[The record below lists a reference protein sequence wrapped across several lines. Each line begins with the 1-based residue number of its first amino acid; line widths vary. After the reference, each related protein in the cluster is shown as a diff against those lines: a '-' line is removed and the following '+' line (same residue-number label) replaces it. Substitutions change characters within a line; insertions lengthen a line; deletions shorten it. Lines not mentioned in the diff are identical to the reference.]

1 MHIDLNQLETA
12 GSKQSPVCI
21 IGGGIAGLLLA
32 QRLARFGLEVS
43 VLEAGGLELEARSQ
57 ALYQAEMA
65 AMQHLGSTEGRFR
78 TFGGS
83 STRWGGELLPFS
95 EDIFTP
101 PAGSLS
107 EPWPI
112 REIEIKGYY
121 EEIQRIMH
129 LGPLPFTDAL
139 LPALGHVP
147 VPFPLGIRLRYSKW
161 APFNKRNLAH
171 TVGRECLAHPRIR
184 LFTHANVAALHGE
197 GERITSARVLD
208 YKGRFFEVRAD
219 QFVVAAGAIESS
231 RLLLASAHVP
241 NEYDQLGRFFH
252 DHLSL
257 HAAVLPTAARS
268 RIFDRL
274 GPFFVNGVLHTCR
287 MEATSELQREQGL
300 LAVMAHFIVQEPED
314 SGIEA
319 VRNVLVSIQRG
330 NLTSAFTRNL
340 VPMLRGSSD
349 VVRLLWYS
357 KVLGRRAVSTRAVV
371 RLNIDMEQA
380 ATPSNRIRL
389 SDNLDALGL
398 RKAIVD
404 WRVSNAEYETARR
417 FARIIKQQLEAAGF
431 AGLDWTPGL
440 LDGLQPAL
448 VDSYHPMGGLRMGVD
463 PATSVVD
470 TNLKVH
476 GVKNLYVASC
486 AVYPSGG
493 SSNPTFTLMALA
505 MRLGDHLRSM
515 FAGSARPKTVS
526 LRSLVEV
533 DR

>member
-1 MHIDLNQLETA
+1 
-12 GSKQSPVCI
+12 
-21 IGGGIAGLLLA
+21 
-32 QRLARFGLEVS
+32 
-43 VLEAGGLELEARSQ
+43 
-57 ALYQAEMA
+57 
-65 AMQHLGSTEGRFR
+65 
-78 TFGGS
+78 
-83 STRWGGELLPFS
+83 
-95 EDIFTP
+95 
-101 PAGSLS
+101 
-107 EPWPI
+107 
-112 REIEIKGYY
+112 
-121 EEIQRIMH
+121 
-129 LGPLPFTDAL
+129 
-139 LPALGHVP
+139 
-147 VPFPLGIRLRYSKW
+147 
-161 APFNKRNLAH
+161 
-171 TVGRECLAHPRIR
+171 
-184 LFTHANVAALHGE
+184 
-197 GERITSARVLD
+197 
-208 YKGRFFEVRAD
+208 
-219 QFVVAAGAIESS
+219 
-231 RLLLASAHVP
+231 
-241 NEYDQLGRFFH
+241 
-252 DHLSL
+252 
-257 HAAVLPTAARS
+257 
-268 RIFDRL
+268 
-274 GPFFVNGVLHTCR
+274 
-287 MEATSELQREQGL
+287 
-300 LAVMAHFIVQEPED
+300 MAHFIVQEPED